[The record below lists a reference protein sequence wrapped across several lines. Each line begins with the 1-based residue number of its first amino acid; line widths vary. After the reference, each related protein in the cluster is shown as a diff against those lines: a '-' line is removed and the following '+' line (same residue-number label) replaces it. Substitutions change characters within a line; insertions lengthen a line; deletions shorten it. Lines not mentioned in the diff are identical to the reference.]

1 MTSKKLKFR
10 RVKKIV
16 DRFATIL
23 ICIYLLTWIFPYYFF
38 NHKIEYK
45 NFKIYSTTKISN
57 NISNILDRTDSLLSA
72 SEIYTT
78 NIEHRIFICNN
89 FALYTFFTPLA
100 RKAFAC
106 NYPIIKNIFI
116 ANSNI
121 DKDIAFSNRKK
132 NNKRSLSSVI
142 AHEIM
147 HSLIEKH
154 IGLIKNRMLPTWKAE
169 GYCEFIAQESSINI
183 KTGMEMFKKGQK
195 DSSKTF
201 KYFEYRKVMEYLIN
215 EKNLSFDDVLNQN
228 LDFDKVKL
236 DAKSL
241 HNK

>member
-1 MTSKKLKFR
+1 MTSKKSKFR

-23 ICIYLLTWIFPYYFF
+23 ICMYLLTWIFPYYFF
-38 NHKIEYK
+38 NHKADYK
-45 NFKIYSTTKISN
+45 NFKIYSTNKICG

-89 FALYTFFTPLA
+89 FALYTYFAPLA

-116 ANSNI
+116 ANSDI
-121 DKDIAFSNRKK
+121 DKDIAFSNNKK
-132 NNKRSLSSVI
+132 NNKRSFSSVI
-142 AHEIM
+142 THEIM
-147 HSLIEKH
+147 HSLIENH
-154 IGLIKNRMLPTWKAE
+154 IGLIKNKMLPTWKNE
-169 GYCEFIAQESSINI
+169 GYCEFIARESSFGN
-183 KTGMEMFKKGQK
+183 TAGMEMFKKGQN
-195 DSSKTF
+195 DGSKSF

-215 EKNLSFDDVLNQN
+215 NQKLSFDEIVVLTSKFNN
-228 LDFDKVKL
+228 VKIE
-236 DAKSL
+236 AKSL
-241 HNK
+241 FNK